1 MKKGFA
7 IFAAMAISIGLGAK
21 PAAATVITK
30 TVDFTATDL
39 TQIFGPPSVPPV
51 TSFVGSFTITFDTMM
66 NYDNSLNGIT
76 LNNLNVPFLPPMAFS
91 YSSSNSALIVG
102 GAISGVNTVTSAT
115 NDFALVIAG
124 FGDTAVQ
131 PVGVI
136 AGFCRQATACFNSRN
151 VSLSISGT
159 PAVVPE
165 AASWAMLL
173 LGVGAVGAAMR
184 RKHRR
189 ILRYDFA

>member
-1 MKKGFA
+1 M
-7 IFAAMAISIGLGAK
+7 
-21 PAAATVITK
+21 
-30 TVDFTATDL
+30 
-39 TQIFGPPSVPPV
+39 PPV
-51 TSFVGSFTITFDTMM
+51 TSFTGSFTITFDTMM
-66 NYDNSLNGIT
+66 DYDNSLNGIT
-76 LNNLNVPFLPPMAFS
+76 LNSLNTPFSPPIAFS

-102 GAISGVNTVTSAT
+102 GAISGVNTVTWGI

-124 FGDTAVQ
+124 FGDAAVP
-131 PVGVI
+131 PVGLI
-136 AGFCRQATACFNSRN
+136 AGFCHQATACFNSRN

-159 PAVVPE
+159 PAAVPE
-165 AASWAMLL
+165 AASWAMML